1 MSNET
6 EKTINVDPGMNEDPR
21 DTKEIDAVEG
31 EDDLV
36 SFDLVTGQCLTTKFN
51 EMNWEGIYEQIPE
64 LDRTL
69 LSIKK
74 IMYDLISAEPTGR
87 LDMVLHVLADL
98 QGLHEQLGLDTQ
110 IEYHIRDGISE
121 YERAIL
127 MCTNCIIILSDMIH
141 TAQLA
146 NYRTHVN
153 TIEEMAK
160 GGIASLFNGGGL
172 MDDFLQETSN
182 EMDEINEEIES
193 NEEEK
198 NDE

>member
-1 MSNET
+1 
-6 EKTINVDPGMNEDPR
+6 
-21 DTKEIDAVEG
+21 
-31 EDDLV
+31 
-36 SFDLVTGQCLTTKFN
+36 
-51 EMNWEGIYEQIPE
+51 MNWDGIYEQIPE

-69 LSIKK
+69 LSIKT
-74 IMYDLISAEPTGR
+74 IMYDLISAEPDKR
-87 LDMVLHVLADL
+87 LEMVLHVLADL

-172 MDDFLQETSN
+172 MDDFLQETAN

-198 NDE
+198 NNE

>member
-6 EKTINVDPGMNEDPR
+6 EKTMNVDPGMNEDPR
-21 DTKEIDAVEG
+21 DTKEIDTVES
-31 EDDLV
+31 EDDMV

-51 EMNWEGIYEQIPE
+51 EMNWDGIYEQIPE

-69 LSIKK
+69 LSVKK
-74 IMYDLISAEPTGR
+74 IMFDLISAEPSGR

-110 IEYHIRDGISE
+110 IEYHIRDTISE

-127 MCTNCIIILSDMIH
+127 MGTNMIIILSDMIH

-153 TIEEMAK
+153 TIEEIAK

-172 MDDFLQETSN
+172 IDEFLQGNDEETN
-182 EMDEINEEIES
+182 EINEETKEED
-193 NEEEK
+193 NE
-198 NDE
+198 

>member
-6 EKTINVDPGMNEDPR
+6 EKMMDVDPGMNEDPR
-21 DTKEIDAVEG
+21 DTKEIDAVES
-31 EDDLV
+31 EDLV

-51 EMNWEGIYEQIPE
+51 EMNWDGIYEQIPE

-69 LSIKK
+69 LSVKK
-74 IMYDLISAEPTGR
+74 IMYDLTSAEPAGR

-127 MCTNCIIILSDMIH
+127 MCTNMIIILSDMIH

-146 NYRTHVN
+146 NYHKHVN

-172 MDDFLQETSN
+172 MDDFLQEKEETN
-182 EMDEINEEIES
+182 EINEETKEDD
-193 NEEEK
+193 NE
-198 NDE
+198 

>member
-1 MSNET
+1 MSNEV
-6 EKTINVDPGMNEDPR
+6 EKTMDVDPGMNEDPR
-21 DTKEIDAVEG
+21 DTKEIDTAEG

-51 EMNWEGIYEQIPE
+51 EMNWDGIYEQIPE

-69 LSIKK
+69 LSVKK
-74 IMYDLISAEPTGR
+74 IMFDLTSAEPSGR

-110 IEYHIRDGISE
+110 IEYHIRDTISE

-127 MCTNCIIILSDMIH
+127 MCTNMIIILSDMIH

-172 MDDFLQETSN
+172 IDDFLQGNDEETK
-182 EMDEINEEIES
+182 EINEETKEED
-193 NEEEK
+193 NE
-198 NDE
+198 

>member
-1 MSNET
+1 MSNEV
-6 EKTINVDPGMNEDPR
+6 EKTMSVDPGMNEDPR
-21 DTKEIDAVEG
+21 DTKEIDAVES

-69 LSIKK
+69 LSVKK
-74 IMYDLISAEPTGR
+74 IMYDLTSAEPAGR

-127 MCTNCIIILSDMIH
+127 MCTNMIIILSDMIH

-160 GGIASLFNGGGL
+160 GGIASLFNGGL
-172 MDDFLQETSN
+172 VDDYLQEKEETS
-182 EMDEINEEIES
+182 EINEETKEDNKEDN
-193 NEEEK
+193 NE
-198 NDE
+198 